1 MSSKTYR
8 DLELWQTAMDLVVEC
23 YQAVRL
29 FPQYEMFGLSNQLRR
44 AVVSVPA
51 NIAEGHGRQHRPEF
65 IQHLHIALGSLSE
78 VETHIEIAQRLG
90 YLTSTDAEKLMRRTG
105 EVGRLLNG
113 MLRYLRNNP
122 SPTTSNRRRVTGD
135 RRPATGD
142 RQPATDNRE
151 PL

>member
-1 MSSKTYR
+1 MGSKTYR

-23 YQAVRL
+23 YQAARR
-29 FPQYEMFGLSNQLRR
+29 FPRYETFGLSGHFRR

-65 IQHLHIALGSLSE
+65 IPHLHIALGSRAE
-78 VETHIEIAQRLG
+78 VETHVQIAQRLG
-90 YLTSTDAEKLMRRTG
+90 YLEPTHAEKVLPRTG

-113 MLRYLRNNP
+113 MLRYLRSKP
-122 SPTTSNRRRVTGD
+122 SSATGSL
-135 RRPATGD
+135 RRPADNRPPT
-142 RQPATDNRE
+142 TDNRK

>member
-1 MSSKTYR
+1 MGSKTYR

-29 FPQYEMFGLSNQLRR
+29 FPHYETFGLSSQLRR

-51 NIAEGHGRQHRPEF
+51 NIAEGQGRQHRPEF

-90 YLTSTDAEKLMRRTG
+90 YLTSTDADKLIRRTG

-122 SPTTSNRRRVTGD
+122 SPVAAKPRRSTGD
-135 RRPATGD
+135 RK
-142 RQPATDNRE
+142 PATDNQE